1 MPVANNI
8 IAGAIVS
15 RITENIARGKTSRE
29 TLGMKLAEMPPR
41 EIAKLPR
48 SVLMRIGPEGIATM
62 ARVAAGTDDALPA
75 ARRVRV
81 PREHSNNPKRAPLP
95 LWQLCG
101 VAALLVILLTIIGGA
116 IERPLR
122 WAIARTGYM
131 TGQDTGLC
139 NRLDRWSEDCDYV
152 VNGPGLSLAE
162 IEARLALKPNSLNII
177 TTNMQAGG
185 VLPAGTIIHVNRNSR
200 K

>member
-1 MPVANNI
+1 MPAANNI
-8 IAGAIVS
+8 IAAAIMG
-15 RITENIARGKTSRE
+15 RIIENIARGKTSRE
-29 TLGMKLAEMPPR
+29 TLGMKLAEMPPH

-48 SVLMRIGPEGIATM
+48 SVLMRIGSEGVATM
-62 ARVAAGTDDALPA
+62 ARIAAGTDDVLPA
-75 ARRVRV
+75 ARRVGV
-81 PREHSNNPKRAPLP
+81 PREPSNNSKGTPLL

-101 VAALLVILLTIIGGA
+101 VAALLVILLIIFGGV

-122 WAIARTGYM
+122 WGLARTGYM

-152 VNGPGLSLAE
+152 VSGPGLSLAE
-162 IEARLALKPNSLNII
+162 IEARLALDPNSLSIV
-177 TTNMQAGG
+177 TTTLRAGV
-185 VLPAGTIIHVNRNSR
+185 VLPVGTIIHVKRNSR